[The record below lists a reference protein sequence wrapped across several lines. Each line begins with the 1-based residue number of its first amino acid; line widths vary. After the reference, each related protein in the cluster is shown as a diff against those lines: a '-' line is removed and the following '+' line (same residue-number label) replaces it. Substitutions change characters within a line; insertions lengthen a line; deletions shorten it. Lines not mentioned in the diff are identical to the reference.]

1 MQLKYNFS
9 EATHVGNVRD
19 NNEDSSKALKTN
31 NGDLFIVCDGMGGAA
46 EGKKASSLAV
56 DSIVA
61 YFTKEKYDN
70 LQIALYKSLEFANEQ
85 IYATAQAYP
94 NFKGMGTTACVIL
107 LQDNQFHF
115 AHVGDSRIYLFSNNN
130 LYQLTKDHS
139 FVNQL
144 VDQGTITI
152 EAAKTHKD
160 KNRILRALGV
170 HAKVEPTISSQPMLL
185 KKNDVLLSCSDGLT
199 DMVSDETIKEILST
213 DLSVELKTKNLVEK
227 ALANGGKDNV
237 TVQTIEITESPN
249 NKTTF
254 IDKTIYPKK
263 DLSKTME
270 EEIKVTKKSFPIKK
284 IAILLVSLILLAV
297 LMIVLF
303 RKNKKQEIPNETIK
317 IIEKVEKQTN
327 KKDKTVAK
335 SSKLNTN
342 YFIIGKENNPKKNIF
357 KNITQYK
364 KETKDNISV
373 QEIEKINGK
382 KANQLKIGDTIF
394 LTNKKLK

>member
-1 MQLKYNFS
+1 
-9 EATHVGNVRD
+9 
-19 NNEDSSKALKTN
+19 
-31 NGDLFIVCDGMGGAA
+31 
-46 EGKKASSLAV
+46 
-56 DSIVA
+56 
-61 YFTKEKYDN
+61 
-70 LQIALYKSLEFANEQ
+70 
-85 IYATAQAYP
+85 
-94 NFKGMGTTACVIL
+94 MGTTACVIL

>member
-9 EATHVGNVRD
+9 EVSHVGNVRD

-303 RKNKKQEIPNETIK
+303 GKNKKKEIPNETVK
-317 IIEKVEKQTN
+317 IIEKVEKQSN
-327 KKDKTVAK
+327 KKDKIVAK

-342 YFIIGKENNPKKNIF
+342 YFIIGKENNVSKNIF

-364 KETKDNISV
+364 KETKDSISV
-373 QEIEKINGK
+373 QKIEKINGK